1 MKNIS
6 LSLLIFLLL
15 SCNFN
20 TESEI
25 DPDFLIGGKWCGET
39 EVSGGEI
46 CIEFLNMKAYLT
58 TKDTPFIPALEYLVL
73 KRDGETQKITWEF
86 VGEGTLNVFKIIS
99 QDSVEFK
106 QKGAKNPAI
115 FKRLKI

>member
-15 SCNFN
+15 SCNAN
-20 TESEI
+20 SESEI
-25 DPDFLIGGKWCGET
+25 DPNFLIGGKWCGET

-46 CIEFLNMKAYLT
+46 YIEFLNMKAYLT
-58 TKDTPFIPALEYLVL
+58 TKDIPFIPALEYLVL

>member
-25 DPDFLIGGKWCGET
+25 DPDFLIGGRWCGET

-46 CIEFLNMKAYLT
+46 CIEFMNTKAYLT
-58 TKDTPFIPALEYLVL
+58 TKNAPFNNALDYLVL
-73 KRDGETQKITWEF
+73 KRDVEAQTITWEF
-86 VGEGTLNVFKIIS
+86 LGEGTLNVFKIIS
-99 QDSVEFK
+99 QDSIEFK
-106 QKGAKNPAI
+106 QKGAKNSAI
-115 FKRLKI
+115 FKRLKN

>member
-1 MKNIS
+1 MKNI
-6 LSLLIFLLL
+6 LLALLIFLLL
-15 SCNFN
+15 SCNAN
-20 TESEI
+20 RQSEI
-25 DPDFLIGGKWCGET
+25 DPNFLIGGRWCGET

-46 CIEFLNMKAYLT
+46 CIEFLNTKAYLT
-58 TKDTPFIPALEYLVL
+58 TKNAPFNNALDYLVL
-73 KRDGETQKITWEF
+73 KRDLEAQTITWEF